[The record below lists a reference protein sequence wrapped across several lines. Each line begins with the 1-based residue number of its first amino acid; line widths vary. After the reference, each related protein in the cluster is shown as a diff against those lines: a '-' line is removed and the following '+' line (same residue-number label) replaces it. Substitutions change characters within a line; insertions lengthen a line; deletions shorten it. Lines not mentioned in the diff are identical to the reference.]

1 MAVSDAQRAASA
13 RWEKK
18 NRKAVACTLPRDEA
32 EAFYAAVKEDGT
44 SVNDVLKR
52 WIRDYMACRADKNES
67 CKT

>member
-1 MAVSDAQRAASA
+1 MAV
-13 RWEKK
+13 
-18 NRKAVACTLPRDEA
+18 
-32 EAFYAAVKEDGT
+32 YAAVKEDGT